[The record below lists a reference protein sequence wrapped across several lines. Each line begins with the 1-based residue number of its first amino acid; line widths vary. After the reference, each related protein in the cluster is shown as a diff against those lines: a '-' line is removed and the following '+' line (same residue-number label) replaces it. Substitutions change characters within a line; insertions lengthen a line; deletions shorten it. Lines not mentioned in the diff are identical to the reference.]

1 MKKLIIV
8 MMLVMLLLVP
18 VSCINSTVL
27 DGTRW
32 SLIEI
37 NGSEI
42 IEGTHISLYFDD
54 GTATGS
60 AGCNSYYGDYSTKNP
75 NILKIQVPG
84 RTDMD
89 CPSPEGVIEQEKVY
103 LSTLPRAA
111 TYEIDNDNLEIYSE
125 DKRKLLVFERK
136 QKFQMNPDKLIGTSW
151 QLVSMNGAPI
161 LEGLSILLTF
171 ESGSRATGRAGVFNY
186 VLDYTASG
194 DSIRWGMGSHRLR
207 ELPQLPRELEHQA
220 LEYTDAIAR
229 ASHYNLTEDRLE
241 IFTSRGDSFVYKP
254 FGDS

>member
-1 MKKLIIV
+1 MKKPIIV
-8 MMLVMLLLVP
+8 MMLVILLLVP

-37 NGSEI
+37 KGSGL
-42 IEGTHISLYFDD
+42 IEDTHISLYFKD
-54 GTATGS
+54 GTASGS
-60 AGCNSYYGDYSTKNP
+60 AGCNRYYGDYSTKNP
-75 NILKIQVPG
+75 NILKIQAPG
-84 RTDMD
+84 RTEEG
-89 CPSPEGVIEQEKVY
+89 CPSPEGVMEQEKVY
-103 LSTLPRAA
+103 LSTLPNAA

-171 ESGSRATGRAGVFNY
+171 ESDSRATGRAGVFHY

-194 DSIRWGMGSHRLR
+194 DSIRWGMGTRRLR
-207 ELPQLPRELEHQA
+207 ELPQLPRELETQA
-220 LEYTDAIAR
+220 LEYTSAIGR
-229 ASHYNLTEDRLE
+229 ASHYNLTTDRLE
-241 IFTSRGDSFVYKP
+241 IFTSRGGVFVYKP